1 MKRVGKPVFFVVAI
15 LMVVFLVLSLTG
27 ISTTY
32 GDRTDVYIKGGNDI
46 RWGIDIRGGVD
57 VTFTPPEEVDAT
69 ETQMKAAEAV
79 IKQRLVTLHITDS
92 EVYTDYDKGRI
103 IVRFPWKEGE
113 TDFDPQAAIEELG
126 ATARLTFREGSD
138 TDEGGLPTGKIVLE
152 GKDVAEATPYYDSQ
166 NGGYGVSLELN
177 DSGKE
182 AFAEAT
188 ARLAESK
195 GVISIWMDDTMISA
209 PTVQTAI
216 TDGKASI
223 TGSFT
228 ADTVQTLANQIN
240 SGALPFKLEVNSY
253 STIDP
258 TLGTGARD
266 SMVIAGA
273 VAFVLIAIFMICL
286 YRLPGVVAVFALMGQ
301 LALSVAAVSGFFP
314 FLSSFTLT
322 LPGIAGII
330 LAIGMG
336 VDANVITA
344 ERIKEEI
351 RSGKSIDGAIE
362 LGYQRAFTAILDG
375 NMTVVIVS
383 IILMGAFGPPSS
395 LFAKLLTPIFFM
407 CGPAPAGT
415 VYSFGYTLLIG
426 VIGNFVFGILC
437 SKLMLKS
444 ISRFKALRKPV
455 LYGGDR

>member
-57 VTFTPPEEVDAT
+57 VTFTPPEDVKAT
-69 ETQMKAAEAV
+69 ETQMRAAEAV
-79 IKQRLVTLHITDS
+79 IKQRLVSLHITDS

-113 TDFDPQAAIEELG
+113 TDFDPQAAIAELG
-126 ATARLTFREGSD
+126 ATARLTFRDGSGTDSEGK
-138 TDEGGLPTGKIVLE
+138 PTGDIILE
-152 GKDVAEATPYYDSQ
+152 GKDVAEASPYYDSQ

-188 ARLAESK
+188 TRLASSK

-240 SGALPFKLEVNSY
+240 SGALPFELEVNSY

-273 VAFVLIAIFMICL
+273 VAFVLVAIFMIAL
-286 YRLPGVVAVFALMGQ
+286 YRLPGVMAVFALMGQ

-351 RSGKSIDGAIE
+351 HNGKSIDGAIE

-383 IILMGAFGPPSS
+383 IILMGAFGPPAS
-395 LFAKLLTPIFFM
+395 LFAKILTPIFFM